1 MHCDVCVHIA
11 NLLNL
16 IEFFG
21 VLGVVCCSVS
31 RVFVLVFPFLVG
43 LLAVSSGL
51 SCFAKDVQSPEVDKD
66 ELSSLQPPPDS
77 AAAKAAMAD
86 IVTGPS
92 ATAGPDPQVAAERCP
107 SHAAE
112 VLRPPVLLSL
122 LIPCMFFDS
131 SITQAQYTMPSVKQK
146 GPVGSALH
154 IHVAHGP
161 EQQTCMAVQQGS

>member
-86 IVTGPS
+86 IVTGPR
-92 ATAGPDPQVAAERCP
+92 ATTAGSDPQVAAEGCP
-107 SHAAE
+107 SHAVE
-112 VLRPPVLLSL
+112 VLRPLVLPPL
-122 LIPCMFFDS
+122 LMLI
-131 SITQAQYTMPSVKQK
+131 Y
-146 GPVGSALH
+146 LL
-154 IHVAHGP
+154 
-161 EQQTCMAVQQGS
+161 